1 MLSGGGSAARHATAT
16 ATATAQHKA
25 REGHELRDHQG
36 RHRIFAISE

>member
-1 MLSGGGSAARHATAT
+1 MLSGGGSAARHAT